1 MAYIKRKPQFR
12 FDPLNL
18 PKAID
23 IQMLTKNIELPR
35 ESKTKFQIKFSKMD
49 RKQLK
54 ETAEYLEDMRY
65 TALNRHN
72 YKMAAYCKA
81 VKEFLDKYLFSIK
94 AQRRI

>member
-1 MAYIKRKPQFR
+1 MVYIKRKPEFK

-18 PKAID
+18 PKALD
-23 IQMLTKNIELPR
+23 FRLATRDLELP
-35 ESKTKFQIKFSKMD
+35 EGAKSKFQIKFSKMN

-65 TALNRHN
+65 TSLNHHN

-81 VKEFLDKYLFSIK
+81 VKEFLDAYLFSLK
-94 AQRRI
+94 HQRRI